1 MRRIAALAC
10 LAAAQ
15 PLAPAFPPEWSAGSR
30 PCRRARGLWHA
41 SIIWQHGMRHVEAA
55 LDAFR
60 GAGVHV
66 LRVEPF
72 AMRNVTEFA
81 RRVYRKLPS
90 TNPGKFVECMRV
102 KAAHLEALDYRKAY
116 VLTAYAPAGSTSMH
130 AVKHALRSRYDP
142 PVSKDLARCGANF
155 IVHVT
160 DDAED
165 ADDVLNMTG
174 QPPRASYALPA
185 GAPWFAAGRAAVV
198 NVGSL
203 RVPCPAHAPRCAAP
217 VPLGSSPAARGAD
230 AYEDSFRKA
239 VEAGAVEDATTPRA
253 FGLLAAAVVNASYV
267 DDACGCDGVV
277 RRRPVVVRGDVI
289 VARPHRAALV
299 LRARGP
305 GARVEVLDLAAAS
318 HRMRRTLLAAAV
330 VSDERLD
337 RFCDAPFD
345 EARFVDRARLS
356 PLGPRTG
363 VVLTVDA
370 ATDTRTRR
378 RVVLKAGA
386 TFADHLAG
394 DLLPALLN
402 VSGEHVL
409 TAEACFRRGAR
420 DRVAAY
426 GKMDGNL
433 LQLLVANDT
442 GPLRQYVP
450 RRRYRSCFALR
461 AAHDLLRGLAA
472 AHAAGIVNQD
482 VHAGNLLFAGAGPA
496 MRWKISDFGRACVVG
511 AGRCPHVAGSRALAP
526 EAGHVRKTPASD
538 VWSAGFVFL
547 LLRCGGDWGDRRA
560 LREWLL
566 RLNEEYGATR
576 KRLGGRDTTA
586 VPIIAWNATSFAGLL
601 RAAPPAIRNPAAR
614 CRLLARQAREK
625 ALPAARERALL
636 AAMLDPRW
644 EKRPAAE
651 ELAHDLGDL
660 VSGRC
665 GRLEGPVSD

>member
-15 PLAPAFPPEWSAGSR
+15 P
-30 PCRRARGLWHA
+30 
-41 SIIWQHGMRHVEAA
+41 
-55 LDAFR
+55 
-60 GAGVHV
+60 
-66 LRVEPF
+66 
-72 AMRNVTEFA
+72 
-81 RRVYRKLPS
+81 
-90 TNPGKFVECMRV
+90 
-102 KAAHLEALDYRKAY
+102 
-116 VLTAYAPAGSTSMH
+116 
-130 AVKHALRSRYDP
+130 
-142 PVSKDLARCGANF
+142 
-155 IVHVT
+155 
-160 DDAED
+160 
-165 ADDVLNMTG
+165 
-174 QPPRASYALPA
+174 
-185 GAPWFAAGRAAVV
+185 
-198 NVGSL
+198 
-203 RVPCPAHAPRCAAP
+203 
-217 VPLGSSPAARGAD
+217 
-230 AYEDSFRKA
+230 
-239 VEAGAVEDATTPRA
+239 
-253 FGLLAAAVVNASYV
+253 
-267 DDACGCDGVV
+267 
-277 RRRPVVVRGDVI
+277 
-289 VARPHRAALV
+289 
-299 LRARGP
+299 
-305 GARVEVLDLAAAS
+305 
-318 HRMRRTLLAAAV
+318 LLAAAV

-450 RRRYRSCFALR
+450 RRRYGSCFALR

-586 VPIIAWNATSFAGLL
+586 VPIKAWNATSFSELLL

-651 ELAHDLGDL
+651 ELARDLGDL

-665 GRLEGPVSD
+665 GRLEGPVKC

>member
-15 PLAPAFPPEWSAGSR
+15 PLAR
-30 PCRRARGLWHA
+30 
-41 SIIWQHGMRHVEAA
+41 Q
-55 LDAFR
+55 
-60 GAGVHV
+60 
-66 LRVEPF
+66 
-72 AMRNVTEFA
+72 
-81 RRVYRKLPS
+81 
-90 TNPGKFVECMRV
+90 
-102 KAAHLEALDYRKAY
+102 
-116 VLTAYAPAGSTSMH
+116 
-130 AVKHALRSRYDP
+130 
-142 PVSKDLARCGANF
+142 
-155 IVHVT
+155 
-160 DDAED
+160 
-165 ADDVLNMTG
+165 
-174 QPPRASYALPA
+174 
-185 GAPWFAAGRAAVV
+185 
-198 NVGSL
+198 
-203 RVPCPAHAPRCAAP
+203 
-217 VPLGSSPAARGAD
+217 
-230 AYEDSFRKA
+230 
-239 VEAGAVEDATTPRA
+239 
-253 FGLLAAAVVNASYV
+253 
-267 DDACGCDGVV
+267 
-277 RRRPVVVRGDVI
+277 
-289 VARPHRAALV
+289 
-299 LRARGP
+299 
-305 GARVEVLDLAAAS
+305 
-318 HRMRRTLLAAAV
+318 HRMRRTLLATAV
-330 VSDERLD
+330 GSARRFFDEHLD

-426 GKMDGNL
+426 GNMDGHL

-450 RRRYRSCFALR
+450 RRRHGSCFALR

-576 KRLGGRDTTA
+576 KRLGGRDTTV
-586 VPIIAWNATSFAGLL
+586 VPIKAWNATSFDELL

-625 ALPAARERALL
+625 ALPAARERALTHL
-636 AAMLDPRW
+636 AQLESICSDFYQLCCQCSSRAPRKNNGEEAHPREVQQHDSELIECREV
-644 EKRPAAE
+644 EKRRLTHDRLNLFPTQAA
-651 ELAHDLGDL
+651 AH
-660 VSGRC
+660 
-665 GRLEGPVSD
+665 